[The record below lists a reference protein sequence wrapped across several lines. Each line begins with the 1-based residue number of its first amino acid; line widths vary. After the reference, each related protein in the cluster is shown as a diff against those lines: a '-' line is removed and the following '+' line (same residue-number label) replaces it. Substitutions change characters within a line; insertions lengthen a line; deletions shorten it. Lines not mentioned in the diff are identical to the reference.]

1 MFYHAFNGYMEHA
14 FPLDE
19 LRPQSCGGEDSLGG
33 YALTLVIQITNSFL
47 KFFIQ
52 QVNFFLLSV
61 LMFEICVFVKLL
73 CDVFAMSLSQI
84 DSLDTLALLGD
95 RDRFA
100 ASVEWIG
107 KNLQFDIV
115 SSVFHSFFFSL

>member
-1 MFYHAFNGYMEHA
+1 
-14 FPLDE
+14 
-19 LRPQSCGGEDSLGG
+19 
-33 YALTLVIQITNSFL
+33 
-47 KFFIQ
+47 
-52 QVNFFLLSV
+52 
-61 LMFEICVFVKLL
+61 MFEICVFVKLL

-115 SSVFHSFFFSL
+115 SSVFHSFFFSLSEVVF